1 MDKCS
6 DLVPDYFSF
15 VKGIVDSADLSLN
28 ISREILQQDYQ
39 LKIMAKA
46 IDKKIKNELKKM
58 LNNDRDKYEKFFET
72 FGIQLKWGIYANYG
86 MEKDALKDFIL
97 FKSSKENKY
106 VTLKEYVEAIMPA
119 VKVQKK
125 SLCFPKQRLLR
136 KRAMMCFTLRMMLMN
151 SLFRCLWNMT
161 AKNSQISVRMI

>member
-1 MDKCS
+1 MT
-6 DLVPDYFSF
+6 LL
-15 VKGIVDSADLSLN
+15 ILSLN

-106 VTLKEYVEAIMPA
+106 VTLKEYVEAMPENQDTIYYA
-119 VKVQKK
+119 CGESAEK